1 LGELCRSLVDGAD
14 AETLDELAGALDV
27 LRGLVGDGMSVRDAV
42 RSCHRSPA
50 PGAPVAP
57 GVHVL
62 TGHKG
67 KGQEFDWVF
76 VVGLEEGHI
85 PDFRS
90 NTDEAQAEEL
100 RILHVMVSRA
110 RYGVVVTF
118 ARRDGWRTVRPSPWL
133 EVLRATATHADHA

>member
-1 LGELCRSLVDGAD
+1 
-14 AETLDELAGALDV
+14 
-27 LRGLVGDGMSVRDAV
+27 M
-42 RSCHRSPA
+42 
-50 PGAPVAP
+50 
-57 GVHVL
+57 L

-76 VVGLEEGHI
+76 VVGLEAGHI

-90 NTDEAQAEEL
+90 HTDEAQAEEL

-118 ARRDGWRTVRPSPWL
+118 VRQDGWRATSPSPWL
-133 EVLRATATHADHA
+133 DVLRSVATHMNHE